1 MLRSNLVPPTPTDP
15 YARRWHALLVENIA
29 IPNEHAELTSSF
41 TRPFSAQ
48 QKVQL
53 NANAGRRQKLSLK
66 LHDPSMNGW
75 LMPMGVLRCPERFR
89 CCKCRRREVSSNE
102 ER

>member
-53 NANAGRRQKLSLK
+53 NANAVRRQKLSLK
-66 LHDPSMNGW
+66 LHDLVDEWLADANGRASLPRALSM
-75 LMPMGVLRCPERFR
+75 L
-89 CCKCRRREVSSNE
+89 
-102 ER
+102 